1 MRDATFFESQP
12 VKLGTMDLVERGAQL
27 SALLVRIA
35 NDEAHAKAVAT
46 GAKAALESLRGEAAE
61 LARIVHTKQENRPVE
76 CQDSY
81 DRQSLTVETSRL
93 DTGEVVYSRPM
104 TAEER
109 KQTMQEELDF
119 ARKAGA
125 QEAADSV
132 IDAARPAGLAPGAEV
147 PAKRGRKSGAAT
159 E

>member
-12 VKLGTMDLVERGAQL
+12 VRLSTNDLVERGAQL
-27 SALLVRIA
+27 SATLVRIG
-35 NDEAHAKAVAT
+35 NDEAHAKAVAA

-61 LARIVHTKQENRPVE
+61 LARVVHTRQENRPVE
-76 CQDSY
+76 CRDSY
-81 DRQSLTVETSRL
+81 DRIALTVETTRL

-109 KQTMQEELDF
+109 KHALQEELDF

-125 QEAADSV
+125 QEAADETL
-132 IDAARPAGLAPGAEV
+132 ANARPAGLAPGAEV
-147 PAKRGRKSGAAT
+147 PAKRGRKSNAAT